1 MTCTKFKLTTVAALV
16 FAATNA
22 NAALYKVVE
31 VDVPTS
37 IVLGDVQNSFGV
49 AIQPGSANDGTND
62 LLLGC
67 FDSTAANCS
76 NASNEDPA
84 DNKFLAAVEVRLAQE
99 GFGDNKTLFEEGV
112 SYREEVPFA
121 MDAAFQYIQ
130 EFEDFENYCDSELGY
145 NTCKSWAVARW
156 NTWSREIN
164 DLSYV
169 SAQAFVQ
176 GGAPI
181 SQYNVVINS
190 LDKIGSPLGIQSNGS
205 DIRHNTVATVPL
217 STSSE
222 SRAWGA
228 LTVDN
233 GGTDIIYN
241 FGSISVKGPATET
254 SSTTF
259 SSKAA
264 IWKDGEVH
272 QFTWEQGDTPQTG
285 DYFAQGSMRSLVAN
299 SGKLYGVGFDTANG
313 NGDRQD
319 MNASV
324 FISDGLD
331 ISTAT
336 WEKTKFVAGAQ
347 VNSDSS
353 DYKYSNSIAT
363 DINDNLFAVGYSKRN
378 GSVPESGSAGNKIF
392 VVPDV
397 SVPTPRAVYL
407 TGGIFFGGSSG
418 EAKAVNN
425 FNEFVGQVD
434 AETKRE
440 VGGSERRH
448 RGFIYPYPVE
458 APNDVR
464 VDKVFGGQA
473 WWLDDLTNGANTD
486 GQDYSNA
493 NNYFRVIDATDIND
507 AGVISGTAIKCTVN
521 GTAQPYDTTA
531 HNSYCG
537 GAASNAVEEVVAVKL
552 IPISGATEED
562 IQTRSTD
569 TEKVDRQGAG
579 LGWLGL
585 TVLGLL
591 GFRRKFK

>member
-31 VDVPTS
+31 VTPS
-37 IVLGDVQNSFGV
+37 ITGASEIFGV
-49 AIQPGSANDGTND
+49 AIQPGKAVNVNAELPALPNDE

-67 FDSTAANCS
+67 FDSNATNCADS
-76 NASNEDPA
+76 TFKLAGETRNAVN
-84 DNKFLAAVEVRLAQE
+84 
-99 GFGDNKTLFEEGV
+99 GIG
-112 SYREEVPFA
+112 YREEVPFA
-121 MDAAFQYIQ
+121 MDAPFQYIQ
-130 EFEDFENYCDSELGY
+130 ERDDFENYCYRELRY
-145 NTCKSWAVARW
+145 STCESWADNRW
-156 NTWSREIN
+156 ATWSKES

-169 SAQAFVQ
+169 NAKAFIEN
-176 GGAPI
+176 GSSI
-181 SQYNVVINS
+181 SSYNVAITA
-190 LDKIGSPLGIQSNGS
+190 LDDSGVPVGIESNGN
-205 DIRHNTVATVPL
+205 DIRYNAVTTVPL
-217 STSSE
+217 TASSE
-222 SRAWGA
+222 SRVFGA

-241 FGSISVKGPATET
+241 FGSISVKGPATDT

-272 QFTWEQGDTPQTG
+272 QFTWIQGDIPQTG
-285 DYFAQGSMRSLVAN
+285 DYFAQGSMRGLVAN
-299 SGKLYGVGFDTANG
+299 SGKLFGVGYDTVNG
-313 NGDRQD
+313 NGDLQD

-324 FISDGLD
+324 FVSDSLD
-331 ISTAT
+331 ITGAT
-336 WEKTKFVAGAQ
+336 WTTKVISGAE
-347 VNSDSS
+347 VKSGSS
-353 DYKYSNSIAT
+353 NDDAIYSNSVAT
-363 DINDNLFAVGYSKRN
+363 DINDNLFAVGYAKRN
-378 GSVPESGSAGNKIF
+378 GYVPESGSAGNKIF
-392 VVPDV
+392 VIEDASNPVAEFDLN
-397 SVPTPRAVYL
+397 SS
-407 TGGIFFGGSSG
+407 IFFNGSSG

-425 FNEFVGQVD
+425 YNEIVGQID
-434 AETKRE
+434 AETTRE
-440 VGGSERRH
+440 VEGRERRH
-448 RGFIYPYPVE
+448 RGFIYPYNVASSKDE
-458 APNDVR
+458 RR
-464 VDKVFGGQA
+464 VDIFNGQA
-473 WWLDDLTNGANTD
+473 WWLDDLTND
-486 GQDYSNA
+486 GNA
-493 NNYFRVIDATDIND
+493 SGENNKFRIIDATDIND

-521 GTAQPYDTTA
+521 GAAQPYDTTA

-552 IPISGATEED
+552 VPISGATEED